1 MKFEHARSRSAEM
14 LAFAMVLAAS
24 LALELVTTKTHG
36 WDQTHLNVTYAWTAL
51 ALVVYG
57 CLSWRRAPRI
67 KPLWA
72 TVILIMAMLVSLVV
86 RRVAIDEDK
95 MDLPLELLLLTA
107 LRDAALTAAAMGRSP
122 RAQRVAASSSLA
134 VAVLAFSL
142 GSGGWLFFAMLACLV
157 AGAGW
162 LMAGSWLDTQGRAIA
177 TTRVTI
183 PWFPLIAGC
192 CGTVLLVLA
201 GALVYPDQVESLE
214 VFAMS
219 WQKLSPKSLNA
230 FQRTRK
236 AFRSPFQTMA
246 DLTDLK
252 YGSAD
257 GGGEFGAGAAAG
269 PGNAAM
275 QGSLA
280 QMVESGFIG
289 AGGQRAAVRHFSIVR
304 SGPALEIPDSILQQ
318 ALFQTSRQLPLHMPV
333 TTYDRF
339 DGVRWRPEDSFLGP
353 RMASQIFGGKG
364 QTTIFSEL
372 PFSLDPQELAEAEAR
387 AEAAARTDGSGDI
400 IDRARREATR
410 MLALWGGGGRVV
422 EPEIREMSARHLGRL
437 LTVPADGQI
446 LESQYLI
453 TPYDLAKLTEKLQ
466 NDPKLLA
473 RFQEAVNAAKDEKMQ
488 DIMREYLQWRCEEG
502 SAVLPPRIARLL
514 AKWTAGKRPG
524 WEQIEAVILGLRGHC
539 RHDPQATVPE
549 NTLDPTFH
557 FLLRS
562 RCGPDYLFAS
572 TAVVLLRGLG
582 YRARMVGGFYARP
595 EKCSLWTGRSAVHG
609 DDVHYWT
616 QARLGDGTWVDLE
629 PTPGYDMPEV
639 EVPWSEW
646 AGDLVRRACQWS
658 LHSQQSLV
666 LLLVV
671 VVAAFAWRR
680 RIADRLATVLW
691 RARLLGNA
699 NRAVLATWRLIER
712 RARLVRRPRQPGT
725 TLQVWAG
732 QLLLNRPEALPSLVE
747 LADLADWAAHAPGG
761 LESRQRHN
769 QADVRALC
777 RSAAS
782 SCTMA
787 RLRTP
792 TTTTR
797 ARSARPFLPPLP
809 TRGLPDDSHQHAL
822 LLRRRRRRS
831 PHRLAARCT

>member
-1 MKFEHARSRSAEM
+1 MKCEHARSRTAEI
-14 LAFAMVLAAS
+14 LAFVMVLAAS
-24 LALELVTTKTHG
+24 LALELVTVRTHG
-36 WDQTHLNVTYAWTAL
+36 WDRTHLNVTIAWTAL
-51 ALVVYG
+51 ALIVYAG
-57 CLSWRRAPRI
+57 LSWWGVRRI

-72 TVILIMAMLVSLVV
+72 TGGLIAAMLVSLLV
-86 RRVAIDEDK
+86 RRLAIDQDK

-107 LRDAALTAAAMGRSP
+107 LRDAALTAAAMGCSHRT
-122 RAQRVAASSSLA
+122 QRVAASSSLA

-142 GSGGWLFFAMLACLV
+142 GSGGWLFAAMLVCLV

-162 LMAGSWLDTQGRAIA
+162 LMAGCWLDTQGRAIA
-177 TTRVTI
+177 ATRVTV
-183 PWFPLIAGC
+183 PWFPLITCC
-192 CGTVLLVLA
+192 CGTILLVLA
-201 GALVYPDQVESLE
+201 AAIVYPDEVESLE

-219 WQKLSPKSLNA
+219 WHKLSPKSLNA
-230 FQRTRK
+230 FHRSRK

-252 YGSAD
+252 YGSAE

-269 PGNAAM
+269 PGSGAV

-289 AGGQRAAVRHFSIVR
+289 AGGQRAVRRFSIVR
-304 SGPALEIPDSILQQ
+304 SGPAVEIPKTIIQQ

-339 DGVRWRPEDSFLGP
+339 DGKRWRPEESFLGP
-353 RMASQIFGGKG
+353 RMASQLFDGKG

-387 AEAAARTDGSGDI
+387 AEAAARADGAGDI
-400 IDRARREATR
+400 IDQARREAAR
-410 MLALWGGGGRVV
+410 MLAQWGGGGRVV
-422 EPEIREMSARHLGRL
+422 EPEIREMTTRHLSRL
-437 LTVPADGQI
+437 LTMPANGEV

-453 TPYDLAKLTEKLQ
+453 TPYDLIKLTEQLQ
-466 NDPKLLA
+466 KDPKLLA
-473 RFQEAVNAAKDEKMQ
+473 RFQEAINASKEEKMQ
-488 DIMREYLQWRCEEG
+488 DVMREYLHWRCEQG
-502 SAVLPPRIARLL
+502 SVVLPSEIQRLL
-514 AKWTAGKRPG
+514 TKWTAGKRPG
-524 WEQIEAVILGLRGHC
+524 WEQIEAVILGLRSHC
-539 RHDPQATVPE
+539 RHDPQAVVPE
-549 NTLDPTFH
+549 NVLDPTFH

-562 RCGPDYLFAS
+562 RRGPDYLFAS

-595 EKCSLWTGRSAVHG
+595 EDRSFWTGRSAVHG
-609 DDVHYWT
+609 DDVHYWA

-629 PTPGYDMPEV
+629 PTPGYDMPRA

-646 AGDLVRRACQWS
+646 AADLVHRASQWS
-658 LHSQQSLV
+658 LSFQESLV
-666 LLLVV
+666 VLLAVF
-671 VVAAFAWRR
+671 VAAFALRR
-680 RIADRLATVLW
+680 RIADRLATFLW
-691 RARLLGNA
+691 RTRLLGNA

-712 RARLVRRPRQPGT
+712 RARLVRRPRRPGT
-725 TLQVWAG
+725 TLQTWAG
-732 QLLLNRPEALPSLVE
+732 QLLVHRPEAIAPLVE
-747 LADLADWAAHAPGG
+747 LADLADWATHAPGG

-769 QADVRALC
+769 RADVRALC

-787 RLRTP
+787 QLRAP
-792 TTTTR
+792 TMTSR
-797 ARSARPFLPPLP
+797 ARSARPFLPSLP